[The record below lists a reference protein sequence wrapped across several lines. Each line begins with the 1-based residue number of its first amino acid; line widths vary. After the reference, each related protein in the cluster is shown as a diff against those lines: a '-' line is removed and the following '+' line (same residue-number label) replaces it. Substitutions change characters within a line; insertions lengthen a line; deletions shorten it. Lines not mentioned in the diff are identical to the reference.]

1 MFLLMC
7 SMRDGVG
14 WGGVDAE
21 CMSTDFLCLLAIEVT
36 SIMTVIVAAN
46 LKTSYYILIYCA
58 MQAL

>member
-1 MFLLMC
+1 M
-7 SMRDGVG
+7 G